1 MIFGFTE
8 KLPPPNISV
17 YGWGA
22 LMFFRK
28 FLEKIEKYHKGN
40 PYVKNQRANF
50 KILATLKN
58 CALKALN
65 FVGPCYSN

>member
-8 KLPPPNISV
+8 KSPLTKICLFGNFE
-17 YGWGA
+17 GA

-40 PYVKNQRANF
+40 PYVKSTRKFQNF
-50 KILATLKN
+50 GDPKKTVL
-58 CALKALN
+58 
-65 FVGPCYSN
+65 